1 MRSLVIH
8 IVHNSELFIASRAL
22 SSQPKFFLINHSLEL
37 RIVYGALTLRL
48 RVIHVKHNLKQ
59 FIVSRALS
67 SRPRVIYVLHSLE
80 QFITSRALRSRLGVV
95 YVDHNP
101 MLFIASRPWVHDLES
116 CMSFIA
122 LSLWCKIIH
131 LIYNLELCI
140 TSKGLSYRD
149 LKLFTSSIMLSSW

>member
-67 SRPRVIYVLHSLE
+67 SRPKVIHVNH
-80 QFITSRALRSRLGVV
+80 
-95 YVDHNP
+95 
-101 MLFIASRPWVHDLES
+101 
-116 CMSFIA
+116 
-122 LSLWCKIIH
+122 
-131 LIYNLELCI
+131 NLELT
-140 TSKGLSYRD
+140 TSCRSCNPQ
-149 LKLFTSSIMLSSW
+149 

>member
-67 SRPRVIYVLHSLE
+67 SRLITTQKVLFCTFNSLCFKHFCVVVLHLYSNWHVKDLAM
-80 QFITSRALRSRLGVV
+80 TSNHICG
-95 YVDHNP
+95 
-101 MLFIASRPWVHDLES
+101 
-116 CMSFIA
+116 
-122 LSLWCKIIH
+122 
-131 LIYNLELCI
+131 
-140 TSKGLSYRD
+140 
-149 LKLFTSSIMLSSW
+149 